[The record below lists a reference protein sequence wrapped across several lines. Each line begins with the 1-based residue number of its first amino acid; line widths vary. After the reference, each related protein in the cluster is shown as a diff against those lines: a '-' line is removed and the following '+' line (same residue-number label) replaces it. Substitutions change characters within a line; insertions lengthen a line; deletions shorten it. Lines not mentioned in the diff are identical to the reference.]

1 MVYRHG
7 SRSLKSTDQ
16 SIDVRAHAHTMNE
29 WGCRR
34 IRCNLTWHLG
44 TSQHGIHNHHTQ
56 RSRRKIRQLQHNM
69 EYNCNVL
76 NLLLR
81 FLPNKLIRRKRET
94 VRCLANTW
102 LQGVKRSGLACVVL
116 GRLCRRGGSRH
127 LQASSRS
134 SRGQMS

>member
-1 MVYRHG
+1 MVYKHG
-7 SRSLKSTDQ
+7 SRNLKSAQQ
-16 SIDVRAHAHTMNE
+16 SIDVRAHAHTVNK
-29 WGCRR
+29 WGCIR
-34 IRCNLTWHLG
+34 IRCNLTWHPG
-44 TSQHGIHNHHTQ
+44 ASWRGIHNHHTQ
-56 RSRRKIRQLQHNM
+56 LSRNKIRQLQHNM

-94 VRCLANTW
+94 VRCLANMW

-127 LQASSRS
+127 LP
-134 SRGQMS
+134 GLE